1 VGLQVDDVRDRG
13 TNPMKIG
20 MVSKFGEKDGI
31 AIYSDSLVSA
41 LRKKGTEVVTIGSK
55 SSEADYMT
63 DLKSFSLRRNL
74 EKIIRKEKLQL
85 LHFQYIAERSY
96 YGLHTLNINLISALK
111 QKVPVA
117 VTLHEVHYKA
127 AGLHERIVKKLE
139 EEVIKRAAAIIVHTK
154 GQKEFIEKA
163 YRTKKAITIHMGV
176 SMHPMH
182 RKKGKNVLFFGM
194 ISELKGVEYL
204 IGAMKWLRGY
214 KLSIAGKAV
223 SPKYAEELAIRLKN
237 SGGKSISKPIR
248 MSLGWVPE
256 GKKHEY
262 FESSDILALPYTRN
276 PFQSAVLHDAMSYGL
291 PVVVTRTGP
300 ISEIV
305 SEFQCGEVVEPRN
318 GKALADAIKKV
329 HAGYKKYQEGVKR
342 YRKEANWEKAAER
355 HIKAYRKELMS

>member
-1 VGLQVDDVRDRG
+1 MR
-13 TNPMKIG
+13 IG

-41 LRKKGTEVVTIGSK
+41 LRKKGMEVITIGAK
-55 SSEADYMT
+55 SSEADYRT
-63 DLKSFSLRRNL
+63 DLKSFSLRRSL
-74 EKIIRKEKLQL
+74 ERIIRKEKLQL

-96 YGLHTLNINLISALK
+96 YGLHTLNLNLISALK

-154 GQKEFIEKA
+154 GQQGFIEKA
-163 YRTKKAITIHMGV
+163 YRTKKARTIHMGV
-176 SMHPMH
+176 SIHPMH

-214 KLSIAGKAV
+214 RLRIAGRV
-223 SPKYAEELAIRLKN
+223 ISPKYAEYLAMQLKQLKN
-237 SGGKSISKPIR
+237 SGASRKSIT

-262 FESSDILALPYTRN
+262 FENSDILALPYTRN

-291 PVVVTRTGP
+291 PVVATGRGP
-300 ISEIV
+300 IAEIV
-305 SEFQCGEVVEPRN
+305 SEFMCGEVVEPRSS
-318 GKALADAIKKV
+318 KALAAAIKKV
-329 HAGYKKYQEGVKR
+329 EASYKKCQEGIKR
-342 YRKEANWEKAAER
+342 YRKEANWEKVAEKHAKVYEGAIR
-355 HIKAYRKELMS
+355 NG